1 MSTVCDCTPISG
13 PCLVYWGAYS
23 FRSKGDVT
31 ITKETTL
38 SPVTVDS
45 AGITDQRVNLVRHTI
60 SFTPSGM
67 TSPVLAPA
75 NDLNAI
81 FARFATAGFEP
92 QPGQSLF
99 KWQTV
104 NISAYASADA
114 GAATTITIPSTVGF
128 VVGQY
133 VTISGCSTATYN
145 GTWRIAAVTSSTQ
158 LKLEVAYT
166 TDPTTDGTLSFS
178 DVLVIHP
185 LFESGGTEKILTF
198 QNVALTGLPNLTFN
212 ATDTAIGAVTF
223 TAIYHRKLEA
233 VDVDALVDYRPWTA
247 PAAGQLDDFIPEA
260 ILTVP
265 PLMRYGAA
273 SVNAWGPSDPVAAP
287 WKSFCTANGASI
299 SFNLATADHVVDTCG
314 LVDIKYTDL
323 TATVTAQPV
332 GELMTDEEIQK
343 VLLQQDMGASYEG
356 RRRGQSMKAS
366 TPMELQV
373 RIDSIDGAFDLVF
386 PSTSVSAGGANY
398 GVTSMRN
405 ADLTW
410 QALRTFSG
418 GVRQTLFEIVTP

>member
-1 MSTVCDCTPISG
+1 MSCDCTVISG
-13 PCLVYWGAYS
+13 PALVKWRGRSY
-23 FRSKGDVT
+23 RSKGDVT

-45 AGITDQRVNLVRHTI
+45 AGVTDQRVNLVRHTV

-67 TSPVLAPA
+67 WDDITTLLENFGV
-75 NDLNAI
+75 DVDY
-81 FARFATAGFEP
+81 

-99 KWQTV
+99 KWASTA
-104 NISAYASADA
+104 ITGYATADA
-114 GAATTITIPSTVGF
+114 GAATTITIGSTTGF

-166 TDPTTDGTLSFS
+166 TDPTTDGNLSYS
-178 DVLVIHP
+178 DTLVIHP

-212 ATDTAIGAVTF
+212 ATDTQVGAVTF
-223 TAIYHRKLEA
+223 TAIYHRKLDA
-233 VDVDALVDYRPWTA
+233 VDVDSLVDYRAWSA
-247 PAAGQLDDFIPEA
+247 PAAGDIDDFDPDHIW
-260 ILTVP
+260 TTP
-265 PLMRYGAA
+265 PKLRYGAYSA
-273 SVNAWGPSDPVAAP
+273 NAWTGSDPVAAP
-287 WKSFCTANGASI
+287 WNDFCTANGATV
-299 SFNLATADHVVDTCG
+299 SFNLGTTDHVVDSCG

-323 TATVTAQPV
+323 SMTVTAQPV

-343 VLLQQDMGASYEG
+343 VLRQQDMGGAYEG

-366 TPMELQV
+366 TPMELW
-373 RIDSIDGAFDLVF
+373 IKLENDGQSMDFII

-405 ADLTW
+405 TDLTW

-418 GVRQTLFEIVTP
+418 GVRQSLFSFSEP

>member
-1 MSTVCDCTPISG
+1 MSTCDCTVISG
-13 PCLVYWGAYS
+13 PCGVHWGAYF

-45 AGITDQRVNLVRHTI
+45 FGVTDQRVNTVKHTI

-67 TSPVLAPA
+67 TSPVLAPS
-75 NDLNAI
+75 NDLNTI
-81 FARFATAGFEP
+81 FARFATVGSEP

-104 NISAYASADA
+104 NITAYASADA
-114 GAATTITIPSTVGF
+114 GAATTITIASTAGM

-133 VTISGCSTATYN
+133 VTIAGSSTATYN
-145 GTWRIAAVTSSTQ
+145 GTWRIGAVTSSTQ

-178 DVLVIHP
+178 DALVIHP
-185 LFESGGTEKILTF
+185 LFQSGGTEKIITF
-198 QNVALTGLPNLTFN
+198 QNVALTTLPSLTFN
-212 ATDTAIGAVTF
+212 ATDTALGAVTF
-223 TAIYHRKLEA
+223 TAIYHRKLDS
-233 VDVDALVDYRPWTA
+233 VDVDALVDYRAWSA
-247 PAAGQLDDFIPEA
+247 PAAGLLDDFVPEA

-287 WKSFCTANGASI
+287 WKSFCTANGATVNFS
-299 SFNLATADHVVDTCG
+299 LGTAEHVVDTCG
-314 LVDIKYTDL
+314 LVDIKCTDL
-323 TATVTAQPV
+323 NITVTAQPV
-332 GELMTDEEIQK
+332 GELMADEEIQK
-343 VLLQQDMGASYEG
+343 VLLQQDMGVNYEG
-356 RRRGQSMKAS
+356 RRRGQSMKAA

-398 GVTSMRN
+398 GITTMRN

-418 GVRQTLFEIVTP
+418 GVRQPLFEIVTP